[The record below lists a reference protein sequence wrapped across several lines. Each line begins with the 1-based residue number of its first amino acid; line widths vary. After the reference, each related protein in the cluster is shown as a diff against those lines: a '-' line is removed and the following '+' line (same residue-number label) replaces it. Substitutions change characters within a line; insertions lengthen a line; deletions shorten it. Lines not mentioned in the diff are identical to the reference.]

1 MCIRDSLNIVCF
13 LLHHPSLATLG
24 ALNALNEMV
33 YRELS
38 PDAEMSAPYM
48 ITRTKLTSP
57 AYDGAIGP
65 LLSSLGRNGES
76 YREAIAEGLTV
87 LRATVMNPFSVD
99 ANPDYLLGLT
109 DAVRR
114 AAMSFLGESYGNRQQ
129 LVGEQPDLKREVD
142 VITAVR

>member
-1 MCIRDSLNIVCF
+1 MALGECPTSLD
-13 LLHHPSLATLG
+13 TLS
-24 ALNALNEMV
+24 ALNALNETI

-48 ITRTKLTSP
+48 ITRTRLTSP

-65 LLSSLGRNGES
+65 LLSSLGADGES
-76 YREAIAEGLTV
+76 YREAIAQGLTV

-114 AAMSFLGESYGNRQQ
+114 VAMSFLRDRSPTRGSYSASNPI
-129 LVGEQPDLKREVD
+129 LSAKS
-142 VITAVR
+142 T